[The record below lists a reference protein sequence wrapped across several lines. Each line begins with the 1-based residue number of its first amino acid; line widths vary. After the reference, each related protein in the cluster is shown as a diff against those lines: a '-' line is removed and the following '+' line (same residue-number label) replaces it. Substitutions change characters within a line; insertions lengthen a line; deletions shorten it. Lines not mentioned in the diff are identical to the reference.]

1 MCESVFYSLYT
12 TYKKIPLHLQSSRT
26 TIPQRK
32 KQKIRRQ
39 RQRRKRRRRRR
50 ISGKKEVNMAET
62 SSAAAN
68 KWSFRTFSKSSP
80 ATAGSDP
87 SGLHHH
93 RKHSLKG
100 FVSLV
105 QFCNRIKKVPC
116 GCILFPSS
124 SILFFSLFFSSF
136 PF

>member
-1 MCESVFYSLYT
+1 M
-12 TYKKIPLHLQSSRT
+12 QSSRT
-26 TIPQRK
+26 PKERNTNYEDNE
-32 KQKIRRQ
+32 KIRK
-39 RQRRKRRRRRR
+39 RKSR
-50 ISGKKEVNMAET
+50 IKEVNMAET

-80 ATAGSDP
+80 ATDGSAP
-87 SGLHHH
+87 SSLHHH

-105 QFCNRIKKVPC
+105 QFCNRIKKVSC

-124 SILFFSLFFSSF
+124 ILSVCLSFSLSPF
-136 PF
+136 PFLISNIGSLFLSSLRCHRHCRVY